1 MSQPNRKKWG
11 LGKKLLLLA
20 VVACVGGGVGFY
32 FVKKKEKPIP
42 VQTDKV
48 VRRNLIE
55 TVEANGRVQ
64 PVVQVVIQPEV
75 SGEIIELPVK
85 EGQAVKKGDLLL
97 KIKPDNYIAS
107 RNSSEASYKSSLANN
122 NLAAANLEKAR
133 LELGRAEALHKSSLI
148 SESAFLEVKTAYDVQ
163 RATHETST
171 HQVAQAK
178 AALARAEDDL
188 SKTSIQSPIDG
199 TVTKLRSQ
207 RGERVVGTAMMA
219 GTEIMTIADLSL
231 MEARVDVGEID
242 VVDIAIGQKAILE
255 VDAFRDKKFHG
266 KVTEIANAAKGAAG
280 SAQMATS
287 STEATR
293 FEIKIL
299 IEESEAFRP
308 GMTVNAR
315 IETHYRTNVLTV
327 PIMAVTTRAPN
338 QPGGT
343 NSPPSKPQ
351 PDDAGQ
357 AGVAKRSGKDSNKP
371 VEVVF
376 GLENGKAK
384 LFKVKS
390 GVRDDNHMEIEEGL
404 VEGQE
409 IISGNF
415 AAVSR
420 LLEEG
425 KLVQVGGVDK
435 GPPAAPAAGS
445 R

>member
-1 MSQPNRKKWG
+1 MSLPNRKKWG
-11 LGKKLLLLA
+11 FGKKLLVLA
-20 VVACVGGGVGFY
+20 VVLGIFGGGGFFY
-32 FVKKKEKPIP
+32 LKRKEKPIP

-48 VRRNLIE
+48 TRRSLIE
-55 TVEANGRVQ
+55 TVEANGRIQ

-85 EGQAVKKGDLLL
+85 EGQMVKKGDLLL

-133 LELGRAEALHKSSLI
+133 LELGRSEALHKNNLVSD
-148 SESAFLEVKTAYDVQ
+148 SAFLEVKTAYEVQ
-163 RATHETST
+163 RATFETST

-178 AALARAEDDL
+178 AALARTEDDL

-199 TVTKLRSQ
+199 TVTKLKSQ

-231 MEARVDVGEID
+231 MEARVDIGEID
-242 VVDIAIGQKAILE
+242 VVDIAIGQKAKLE
-255 VDAFRDKKFHG
+255 VDAFRDKKFTG

-299 IEESEAFRP
+299 IDESEGFRP
-308 GMTVNAR
+308 GMTVSAR
-315 IETHYRTNVLTV
+315 IETHYRTNALTV
-327 PIMAVTTRAPN
+327 PIMAVTTRSPQGA
-338 QPGGT
+338 GGT
-343 NSPPSKPQ
+343 NAPAAKPA
-351 PDDAGQ
+351 DGEGRNDVAGKPF
-357 AGVAKRSGKDSNKP
+357 AKESNKP
-371 VEVVF
+371 FEVVF
-376 GLENGKAK
+376 GVEEGKAK
-384 LFKVKS
+384 MFKVKS
-390 GVRDDNHMEIEEGL
+390 GVRDDNYMEIVEGL
-404 VEGQE
+404 TEGQE

-425 KLVQVGGVDK
+425 KWVQVGGADK
-435 GPPAAPAAGS
+435 RPLTPTATAS